1 MSTAPAM
8 ADTAA
13 RWRYVGETKPKM
25 VKQKAQE
32 EPGAHPDHVEGERQ
46 ARGARERWVD
56 VHGGHGEAEIVDDG
70 EPATAVGKT
79 TKQQRIKYHSI
90 ETKL

>member
-1 MSTAPAM
+1 M

-13 RWRYVGETKPKM
+13 QRHYAGETKLKT

-32 EPGAHPDHVEGERQ
+32 EPGAHPDHVEGDRQ
-46 ARGARERWVD
+46 ARGTTERWVD

-70 EPATAVGKT
+70 EPATTVGKT

-90 ETKL
+90 ETKPYVH

>member
-1 MSTAPAM
+1 MSTAPAI

-13 RWRYVGETKPKM
+13 RRRYAGETKPKM

-32 EPGAHPDHVEGERQ
+32 EPGAHPDHVEGDGQAGGTTER
-46 ARGARERWVD
+46 RVN
-56 VHGGHGEAEIVDDG
+56 VHGGHGEAEIVDGD
-70 EPATAVGKT
+70 EPMTAVGKT

-90 ETKL
+90 ETKP

>member
-1 MSTAPAM
+1 M

-13 RWRYVGETKPKM
+13 QRCYASETKPKT

-32 EPGAHPDHVEGERQ
+32 EPGAHPDHVEGDGQ
-46 ARGARERWVD
+46 AGGTIKRWVN
-56 VHGGHGEAEIVDDG
+56 VHGGHDEAEIIDSG
-70 EPATAVGKT
+70 EPATAVGKM
-79 TKQQRIKYHSI
+79 TKQQRIKYHNI

>member
-1 MSTAPAM
+1 M
-8 ADTAA
+8 ADAAA
-13 RWRYVGETKPKM
+13 RRRYAGETKPKT

-32 EPGAHPDHVEGERQ
+32 EPGAHPDHVEGNGRAGGTTER
-46 ARGARERWVD
+46 RVD
-56 VHGGHGEAEIVDDG
+56 VYGGHGEAEIVDGG
-70 EPATAVGKT
+70 EPATAVGKM

>member
-13 RWRYVGETKPKM
+13 RRRYAGETKPKT

-32 EPGAHPDHVEGERQ
+32 EPGAHPDHVEGDGQAGGTTERQ
-46 ARGARERWVD
+46 VD
-56 VHGGHGEAEIVDDG
+56 VHGGHDELEIVDGD
-70 EPATAVGKT
+70 EPVTAVGKM

-90 ETKL
+90 ETKP

>member
-1 MSTAPAM
+1 M

-13 RWRYVGETKPKM
+13 WRCYAGETKPKT

-32 EPGAHPDHVEGERQ
+32 EPGAHPDHVEGDRQ
-46 ARGARERWVD
+46 AGGTTERWVN
-56 VHGGHGEAEIVDDG
+56 VHGGHGEAEIVDGG
-70 EPATAVGKT
+70 EPATTVGKT

-90 ETKL
+90 EMKP

>member
-13 RWRYVGETKPKM
+13 QRHYAGETKLKT

-32 EPGAHPDHVEGERQ
+32 EPGAHPDHVEGDRQ
-46 ARGARERWVD
+46 AEGTTERWVD
-56 VHGGHGEAEIVDDG
+56 VHGGHGEAEIVG
-70 EPATAVGKT
+70 EGVPATAVSKT
-79 TKQQRIKYHSI
+79 TKQ
-90 ETKL
+90 

>member
-1 MSTAPAM
+1 M

-13 RWRYVGETKPKM
+13 RRRYADKTKPKT

-32 EPGAHPDHVEGERQ
+32 EPGAHPDHVEDDGQ
-46 ARGARERWVD
+46 AGGTTERWVD
-56 VHGGHGEAEIVDDG
+56 VHGGHGEAEIIDGG

-79 TKQQRIKYHSI
+79 TKQ
-90 ETKL
+90 

>member
-13 RWRYVGETKPKM
+13 RRRYAGETKPKT

-32 EPGAHPDHVEGERQ
+32 EPGAHPDHVEGDGQ
-46 ARGARERWVD
+46 AGGTTERWVD
-56 VHGGHGEAEIVDDG
+56 VHGGHGEAEIVG
-70 EPATAVGKT
+70 EGVPATAVGKT

-90 ETKL
+90 ETKM

>member
-13 RWRYVGETKPKM
+13 RQRYTGETKPKT

-32 EPGAHPDHVEGERQ
+32 ESGAHPDHVEGNGQ
-46 ARGARERWVD
+46 AGGTTERWVD
-56 VHGGHGEAEIVDDG
+56 VHGGHGEAEIVGEG
-70 EPATAVGKT
+70 EPATAVIKT
-79 TKQQRIKYHSI
+79 SKQHRIKHHSI
-90 ETKL
+90 ETKP

>member
-1 MSTAPAM
+1 M
-8 ADTAA
+8 ADTTA
-13 RWRYVGETKPKM
+13 RRRYAGETKLKT
-25 VKQKAQE
+25 VKQKIQE
-32 EPGAHPDHVEGERQ
+32 ESGAHPDHVEGDGQ
-46 ARGARERWVD
+46 AGGTTERWVD

-90 ETKL
+90 ETKP

>member
-1 MSTAPAM
+1 M

-13 RWRYVGETKPKM
+13 QWRYASKTKPKT

-32 EPGAHPDHVEGERQ
+32 EPGAHPDHVEGDGQAGGTTER
-46 ARGARERWVD
+46 RVD
-56 VHGGHGEAEIVDDG
+56 VHGCHGEAEIVDGG
-70 EPATAVGKT
+70 EPVTAVGKT

-90 ETKL
+90 ETKP